1 MFLPNT
7 YGILFAKTGR
17 NRHGEAVF
25 AEGKPVECGV
35 VRLSRVQQ
43 PTSVRADSS
52 ASRGNAQEFAM
63 SAAKILF
70 PATVTIAI
78 GDRFKIAS
86 YDLVVT
92 AREPRLSIS
101 GDLDHFECD
110 FGIYE
115 EDE

>member
-7 YGILFAKTGR
+7 YGVLFSKTGR
-17 NRHGEAVF
+17 NRHGEPVF
-25 AEGKPVECGV
+25 AEGKPVECAV

-52 ASRGNAQEFAM
+52 ASRGNASELAM

-70 PATVTIAI
+70 PVSVTVAI

-92 AREPRLSIS
+92 AREPRLSVT
-101 GDLDHFECD
+101 GDLDHYECD
-110 FGIYE
+110 FGLYA
-115 EDE
+115 EDQ